1 MRTYPLLLA
10 LAACSDF
17 NLQGKADKAGVDPD
31 DEETGFDPDTEDLG
45 SCEADEFPAED
56 VALGDTCH
64 YEIGGFEPVVA
75 WEAGTASCS
84 VPAVGDIDSDGM
96 PDIVVVDGYV
106 LDSKAE
112 LTAYRGDGTPLWATT
127 GASLAYGSGATLADL
142 DEDGQAEI
150 LVVRMYEDNL
160 FGNGDYSVVKYDSDG
175 NELAETGHYTDGELD
190 HATGIIVADMEH
202 DGDAE
207 IIAGR
212 VILNE
217 DLSER
222 GVGREGRGCDNYVG
236 LGSLYGEG
244 STPAISD
251 MDLDGTEEVVVGNAF
266 YGPDGHAPMTIIG
279 GDDGATAVAN
289 LDGDSEAEF
298 VRSTYSALVAHDTD
312 GTELW
317 RYELPGGGG
326 ETKGIMSV
334 PSIADIDGDGLPE
347 IIAARANNL
356 WAVNGED
363 GSILWKAKV
372 HDVTGASGASTFD
385 FEGDG
390 VLEVVY
396 FDEVAIYAF
405 SGTDGAVKFKSTEHG
420 SDTMYDYPVIADV
433 DADGHADMIVS
444 HDGFYGSAFSVY
456 RDVNNS
462 WAPAR
467 SVWNQFAYSITNI
480 NDDLTVPVDAV
491 PNFTVYNNYR
501 SANALPPGEA
511 LAADLEAEI
520 LAACN
525 DDCDRGWYHVTARAR
540 NSGTVDVAAGLFLTL
555 YAEKDGE
562 RTAIATAVTTTE
574 TPSGRSSEAV
584 TFSVES
590 AEISGADQLWVLVD
604 DNGSGT
610 GSLSECDEENN
621 EAVQKAPFCE

>member
-1 MRTYPLLLA
+1 MRTFPALLA
-10 LAACSDF
+10 LVACSDF
-17 NLQGKADKAGVDPD
+17 NLKGTSDKAGHDPHD
-31 DEETGFDPDTEDLG
+31 DGTDFDPETDDLG
-45 SCEADEFPAED
+45 SCEPAEFPPED
-56 VALGDTCH
+56 VVLGDTCH
-64 YEIGGFEPVVA
+64 YEIGGFEPVIA
-75 WEAGTASCS
+75 WEAGSASCS

-96 PDIVVVDGYV
+96 PDIVVVDGYF

-112 LTAYRGDGTPLWATT
+112 LTAYRGDGTPLWETR
-127 GASLAYGSGATLADL
+127 GASLAYGTGATLADL

-160 FGNGDYSVVKYDSDG
+160 FGNGEFSVVKYNSEG
-175 NELAETGHYTDGELD
+175 KELAESDHYTGGEFD

-202 DGDAE
+202 DGAVE
-207 IIAGR
+207 IVAGR
-212 VILNE
+212 VFLNE

-222 GVGREGRGCDNYVG
+222 GVAREGRGCDNYVG
-236 LGSLYGEG
+236 LGTLYGEG
-244 STPAISD
+244 STPAIAD

-266 YGPDGHAPMTIIG
+266 YGPDGHETMKLAG
-279 GDDGATAVAN
+279 GDDGATAIAN
-289 LDGDSEAEF
+289 LDADPEAEY
-298 VRSTYSALVAHDTD
+298 VRSTYSNLVAHDTD

-317 RYELPGGGG
+317 DFELPEGTG

-334 PSIADIDGDGLPE
+334 PSVADIDGDGKPE
-347 IIAARANNL
+347 IIAARANNI

-363 GSILWKAKV
+363 GSILWHQKV
-372 HDVTGASGASTFD
+372 HDSTGASGASTFD

-390 VLEVVY
+390 ILEVVY

-405 SGTDGAVKFKSTEHG
+405 SGTDGTVKFTTDEHG
-420 SDTMYDYPVIADV
+420 SDTMYDYPVVADV
-433 DADGHADMIVS
+433 DADGHADIVVS
-444 HDGFYGSAFSVY
+444 HDGFYGAAFSVY

-480 NDDLTVPVDAV
+480 NDDLTVPVNAV
-491 PNFTVYNNYR
+491 PNFTTYNNYR

-511 LAADLEAEI
+511 LAADLEGEI
-520 LAACN
+520 LAVCTDN
-525 DDCDRGWYHVTARAR
+525 CDRGWYTLTARAR
-540 NSGTVDVAAGLFLTL
+540 NSGATDVDPGLSLTL

-562 RTAIATAVTTTE
+562 RTALATSVTKTA
-574 TPSGRSSEAV
+574 TPSGRTSEAV

-590 AEISGADQLWVLVD
+590 ADIEDADSLWVIVD

-610 GSLSECDEENN
+610 GNIAECEEENN
-621 EAVQKAPFCE
+621 EALQKTPFCK